1 MPITNKHQS
10 YADMSPRWRLNRAG
24 CAGQDA
30 VKRETTL
37 FLPDDSEGDKSIAA
51 RNRYLR
57 YMMRATW
64 LKVAG
69 YTKEGLIGM
78 VFRLPPSVELPS
90 ALDYMLENAD
100 GAGSSLAE
108 FSRLAVGENI
118 EVGRLGILTDYPA
131 SEVGLSRQQIAARK
145 LQARLTLYRA
155 ESIDHW
161 KTELIGGITKLTM
174 VKLYEITSRAIDE
187 FSGEDK
193 IQYRVLRLR
202 DGVYTQAVYEESGAV
217 ITEEFAPL
225 ANGRTIDHIPFHFVG
240 AETNSQEVDDAVIS
254 GIVDLNTA
262 HYQLSADHMLNLHMH
277 AHGLL
282 HIDTGE
288 TSATAWA
295 ELNPDGITV
304 GANSGVTT
312 QKGRVELV
320 QLQPADA
327 VQAKLAALEAQMLS
341 VGAHLITERGDN
353 ETAEAARID
362 ASTKAS
368 ALLTATDNVSEAI
381 EAALED
387 AALFMGGDGVA
398 VEFSL
403 NREFFPRS
411 VSAQDVMS
419 AIQLMDRGITAKTD
433 LRGMIRGT
441 AYMDSERTD
450 EELDAEA
457 EEAEPIMPVQ
467 SAQIPV
473 ATPAAV

>member
-1 MPITNKHQS
+1 MSITSTHKS
-10 YADMSPRWRLNRAG
+10 YADMRPRWRLNRAAV
-24 CAGQDA
+24 AGQDA
-30 VKRETTL
+30 VKREKNL
-37 FLPDDSEGDKSIAA
+37 FLPDDSANDQTPAA
-51 RNRYLR
+51 RDRYARYL
-57 YMMRATW
+57 MRATW

-78 VFRLPPSVELPS
+78 VFRLPPAVKLPS
-90 ALDYMLENAD
+90 ALEYMQENAD
-100 GAGSSLAE
+100 GAGGSLTE
-108 FSRLAVGENI
+108 FARLAAGENI

-131 SEVGLSRQQIAARK
+131 SEVGLSRAQIAERK

-161 KTELIGGITKLTM
+161 KTELIGGVTKLVM
-174 VKLYEITSRAIDE
+174 VKLCEIASREIDE
-187 FSGEDK
+187 FSAEDTT
-193 IQYRVLRLR
+193 QYRVLRLR
-202 DGVYTQAVYEESGAV
+202 DGVYTQAVYDDEGKVVVA
-217 ITEEFAPL
+217 EFAPK
-225 ANGRTIDHIPFHFVG
+225 ANGKTLDHIPFQFVG
-240 AETNSQEVDDAVIS
+240 AETNKPEVDDAVIS

-282 HIDTGE
+282 HIDIGE
-288 TSATAWA
+288 TSAAIWN
-295 ELNPDGITV
+295 ELNPDGVTV
-304 GANSGVTT
+304 GANSGITT
-312 QKGRVELV
+312 TKGRVELV

-362 ASTKAS
+362 ASSKAS

-457 EEAEPIMPVQ
+457 EEAEPIAPVV
-467 SAQIPV
+467 SAQPSGQ
-473 ATPAAV
+473 ASQ

>member
-1 MPITNKHQS
+1 MPIQDVHQS
-10 YADMSPRWRLNRAG
+10 YADQRPRWRLNRAAV
-24 CAGQDA
+24 AGQDA

-37 FLPDDSEGDKSIAA
+37 FLPDDSATDASQSA
-51 RNRYLR
+51 RDRYLR
-57 YMMRATW
+57 YLMRATW

-90 ALDYMLENAD
+90 VLDYIQENAD
-100 GAGSSLAE
+100 GSGGSLTE
-108 FSRLAVGENI
+108 FARLATGENI

-161 KTELIGGITKLTM
+161 KTELIGGLTTLTM
-174 VKLYEITSRAIDE
+174 VKLCEIAGRDVDE
-187 FSGEDK
+187 FSAEDS

-202 DGVYTQAVYEESGAV
+202 DGVYSQAVYSESGEV
-217 ITEEFAPL
+217 IVAEFVPM
-225 ANGRTIDHIPFHFVG
+225 ANGKTLDHIPFHFVG
-240 AETNSQEVDDAVIS
+240 AETNKPEVDDAVIS

-282 HIDTGE
+282 HIDIGD
-288 TSATAWA
+288 TSAATWA
-295 ELNPDGITV
+295 ELNPNGVTV
-304 GANSGVTT
+304 GANSGITT
-312 QKGRVELV
+312 TKGRVELV

-387 AALFMGGDGVA
+387 AALFMGGDGAA

-403 NREFFPRS
+403 NREFYPRS

-450 EELDAEA
+450 EDLDAEA
-457 EEAEPIMPVQ
+457 EEAEPIAPVV
-467 SAQIPV
+467 SAQKPV